1 MAASTPRRPRLRR
14 CSIDI
19 DTTASAP
26 SDAPLLDE
34 VEARILG
41 SLVEKE
47 ATTPD
52 AYPLTVNAIVL
63 ACNQKTAREPVMQLD
78 ADEVARV
85 LRGLE
90 VRGWVKSQ
98 HGGRAE
104 RYAHR
109 VEKVLGLTRAQT
121 ALLALLMLRGAQT
134 VHELLARSDRLAEF
148 ASADDVRHALERLAA
163 REPALVQLLPRRS
176 GQREDRYAHRLS
188 GEPAEPAP
196 HTAALREDAPAGQAG
211 RGGHGERIEALEA
224 RIASLEARLERLEGG
239 IAAD

>member
-1 MAASTPRRPRLRR
+1 MN
-14 CSIDI
+14 ID
-19 DTTASAP
+19 DPTAEPSAKP
-26 SDAPLLDE
+26 MLDA

-63 ACNQKTAREPVMQLD
+63 ACNQKTAREPLMQLD
-78 ADEVARV
+78 ADEVARA
-85 LRGLE
+85 LRSLE

-109 VEKVLGLTRAQT
+109 IEKVLGLTRAQV

-134 VHELLARSDRLAEF
+134 VHELLARGERLAGL
-148 ASADDVRHALERLAA
+148 ASADDVRHALERLAS
-163 REPALVQLLPRRS
+163 REPALVRLLPRRA
-176 GQREDRYAHRLS
+176 GQREDRYAHLLA
-188 GEPAEPAP
+188 GEPVDAPPMTAAARDDAP
-196 HTAALREDAPAGQAG
+196 HGLAARVD
-211 RGGHGERIEALEA
+211 ALEA
-224 RIASLEARLERLEGG
+224 RIATLEARLALLEGASG
-239 IAAD
+239 TAPVD

>member
-1 MAASTPRRPRLRR
+1 MDNEQHASDPAR
-14 CSIDI
+14 
-19 DTTASAP
+19 AP
-26 SDAPLLDE
+26 VLDA
-34 VEARILG
+34 VELRILG

-63 ACNQKTAREPVMQLD
+63 ACNQKTAREPLMQLD
-78 ADEVARV
+78 ADEVARA

-109 VEKVLGLTRAQT
+109 IERMLGLTRAQT

-134 VHELLARSDRLAEF
+134 LHELLARSERLAEF

-163 REPALVQLLPRRS
+163 REPALVRLLPRRS
-176 GQREDRYAHRLS
+176 GQREDRYAQLLG
-188 GEPAEPAP
+188 GEPDA
-196 HTAALREDAPAGQAG
+196 TVAPAAP
-211 RGGHGERIEALEA
+211 RDDARSSLADRVEALEA
-224 RIASLEARLERLEGG
+224 RIALLEARL
-239 IAAD
+239 AAVAGDREPSPGD

>member
-1 MAASTPRRPRLRR
+1 MRGAALSPWR
-14 CSIDI
+14 CPIN
-19 DTTASAP
+19 THV
-26 SDAPLLDE
+26 DATESGSGDKPMLNA

-63 ACNQKTAREPVMQLD
+63 ACNQKTAREPVMQLE
-78 ADEVARV
+78 ADDVAQA

-121 ALLALLMLRGAQT
+121 ALLALLMLRGPQT
-134 VHELLARSDRLAEF
+134 QHELLARSERLAEF

-163 REPALVQLLPRRS
+163 REPALVQLLSRRS

-188 GEPAEPAP
+188 GEPADPAP
-196 HTAALREDAPAGQAG
+196 MTAAMRDDAPVGLAD
-211 RGGHGERIEALEA
+211 RVEALEA
-224 RIASLEARLERLEGG
+224 RIASLEARLAMLEGVDESDSS
-239 IAAD
+239 A

>member
-1 MAASTPRRPRLRR
+1 M
-14 CSIDI
+14 DI
-19 DTTASAP
+19 DNPATDPTPAAVL
-26 SDAPLLDE
+26 DAI
-34 VEARILG
+34 EARILG

-63 ACNQKTAREPVMQLD
+63 ACNQKTAREPLMQLD
-78 ADEVARV
+78 ADEVARA

-104 RYAHR
+104 RYSHR

-134 VHELLARSDRLAEF
+134 VHELLARSERLAEF
-148 ASADDVRHALERLAA
+148 SGAEDVRHALERLAS
-163 REPALVQLLPRRS
+163 REPALVTLLPRRS
-176 GQREDRYAHRLS
+176 GQREDRYAHLLS
-188 GEPAEPAP
+188 GEPAEPVP
-196 HTAALREDAPAGQAG
+196 TSAALRGDPPAGLAG
-211 RGGHGERIEALEA
+211 RVEALEA
-224 RIASLEARLERLEGG
+224 QVASLEARLARLGG
-239 IAAD
+239 DGGDSTAAD

>member
-1 MAASTPRRPRLRR
+1 MDPADPASEPTAAPAL
-14 CSIDI
+14 
-19 DTTASAP
+19 
-26 SDAPLLDE
+26 DAI
-34 VEARILG
+34 EARILG

-52 AYPLTVNAIVL
+52 AYPLTVNAVVL
-63 ACNQKTAREPVMQLD
+63 ACNQKTAREPLMQLD
-78 ADEVARV
+78 ADEVARA

-109 VEKVLGLTRAQT
+109 VEKMLGLTRAQT

-134 VHELLARSDRLAEF
+134 VHELLARGERLAEF
-148 ASADDVRHALERLAA
+148 ASADDVRHALERLGA

-176 GQREDRYAHRLS
+176 GQREDRYAQLLT
-188 GEPAEPAP
+188 GD
-196 HTAALREDAPAGQAG
+196 AALLAAMPDDDAVPRTAG
-211 RGGHGERIEALEA
+211 RIDALEA
-224 RIASLEARLERLEGG
+224 RVAALEARLALLEGP
-239 IAAD
+239 APPA